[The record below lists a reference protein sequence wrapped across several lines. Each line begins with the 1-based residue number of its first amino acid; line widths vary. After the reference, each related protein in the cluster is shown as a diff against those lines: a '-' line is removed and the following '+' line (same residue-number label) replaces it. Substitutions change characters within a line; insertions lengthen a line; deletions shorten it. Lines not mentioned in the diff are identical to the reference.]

1 MKNSVK
7 EPEILKSE
15 LDTSAT
21 EPQEEAFKSRLEID
35 ELDLEKITGGAMSI
49 CDTYASQ

>member
-1 MKNSVK
+1 MKIAVK

-21 EPQEEAFKSRLEID
+21 EPQEEAFKARLEIN
-35 ELDLEKITGGAMSI
+35 ELDLEKVTGGAPPR
-49 CDTYASQ
+49 CHTVR

>member
-1 MKNSVK
+1 MKISVK
-7 EPEILKSE
+7 KPDILKSE

-35 ELDLEKITGGAMSI
+35 ELEVTGGAMSI
-49 CDTYASQ
+49 CHTYAPQ

>member
-1 MKNSVK
+1 MI

-21 EPQEEAFKSRLEID
+21 EPQEEAFKARLEID
-35 ELDLEKITGGAMSI
+35 NLDLNKVAGGAMSI
-49 CDTYASQ
+49 CDIYAPQ